1 MSNKNTVSTINPAT
15 GEKLKTH
22 KLLTEK
28 QTLKKLNKAQKT
40 WLKYKRTSFE
50 SRAKKLYNVASL
62 LENSKHTYAKL
73 MVNEMGKT
81 ITEAI
86 GEIEKCAWV
95 CRYYAKNAEQFL
107 ANEIISTEAEKSY
120 VTFRPIGAV
129 LAIMPWNYPFWQ
141 VFRFAAPAL
150 MAGNVALL
158 KHASNVL
165 ACGDAIEKIFLDAG
179 FPKGAFTHLKVSS
192 RNIEKIIENPIV
204 KAATLTGSETA
215 GSSVASIAGKNIK
228 KTVLE
233 LGGSDA
239 YLILKDAD
247 INKAAEICTNGRLM
261 NAGQSC
267 IGAKR
272 FIVLEEVYD
281 KFLKAFKKKMKAA
294 KMGDPMDEKTKYS
307 CMARKDL
314 REELHEQVRKSI
326 KMGAKVEIGGKI
338 PKGKGAFYPATILTN
353 LAPGMPAYEE
363 ELFGPVASVIKAKN
377 EKEAIKIANSTKFG
391 LGAAVITADKK
402 RGEKIAA
409 EELEAGCCFVNSFV
423 KSDPRLPFGGI
434 KISGYGR
441 ELSHYGIK
449 EFTNIKTIYIAPTA
463 E

>member
-1 MSNKNTVSTINPAT
+1 MPKKNTVTTINPAT
-15 GEKLKTH
+15 GKKLKTYT
-22 KLLTEK
+22 LLTEK
-28 QTLKKLNKAQKT
+28 QIEKKLNDTQKT
-40 WLKYKRTSFE
+40 WLKYKKTSFAN
-50 SRAKKLYNVASL
+50 RAKKLYNVASL
-62 LENSKHTYAKL
+62 LDNYKNTYAKL
-73 MVNEMGKT
+73 IVREMGKT
-81 ITEAI
+81 MTEAI

-95 CRYYAKNAEQFL
+95 CRYYAENAEDFL
-107 ANEIISTEAEKSY
+107 AKEIIPTEAEKSY
-120 VTFRPIGAV
+120 VTFQPIGAV

-165 ACGDAIEKIFLDAG
+165 GCGDAIEKIFLDAG
-179 FPKGAFTHLKVSS
+179 FPKGIFTHLKISS
-192 RNIEKIIENPIV
+192 NKVEKILENPIV
-204 KAATLTGSETA
+204 KAATLTGSELA

-239 YLILKDAD
+239 YLILEDAD
-247 INKAAEICTNGRLM
+247 IEKAAEICTAGRLM

-272 FIVLEEVYD
+272 FLVLEVVYD
-281 KFLKAFKKKMKAA
+281 KFMKSFKKKMKAA
-294 KMGDPMDEKTKYS
+294 KMGSPKDKSSTFA

-314 REELHEQVRKSI
+314 RSELHQQVQKSV
-326 KMGAKVEIGGKI
+326 KMGAKLVLGGKI

-353 LAPGMPAYEE
+353 LKPGMPAYEE
-363 ELFGPVASVIKAKN
+363 ELFGPVAAVIKVKN
-377 EKEAIKIANSTKFG
+377 EKEAIRIANSSDFG
-391 LGAAVITADKK
+391 LGAAVITGDKK
-402 RGEKIAA
+402 RGEKIAK
-409 EELEAGCCFVNSFV
+409 EKLEAGCCFVNAFV

-449 EFTNIKTIYIAPTA
+449 EFTNIKTVYIA
-463 E
+463 